1 MGRRLLIVI
10 PDELDARITTAA
22 RQSGTS
28 KSGWVRYAIESALDQ
43 RDPMAHL
50 ASLNAPTAGIAQ
62 MIAEI
67 ESCRS

>member
-10 PDELDARITTAA
+10 P
-22 RQSGTS
+22 
-28 KSGWVRYAIESALDQ
+28 V
-43 RDPMAHL
+43 P
-50 ASLNAPTAGIAQ
+50 SLNAPTAGIAQ